1 MVRWSYQEDNLM
13 ASPSASFMKT
23 RLPGR
28 LQEVFEKL
36 ACVGF
41 GVVCESFGGTGADEL
56 SAALPAFGSKIDQPV
71 RRFDDVK
78 VMLDH
83 DDRIALIP
91 QAMQHTQQLAD
102 IVKMKPGSGFIQNI

>member
-41 GVVCESFGGTGADEL
+41 SVLCESFGGAGADEL
-56 SAALPAFGSKIDQPV
+56 PAALPAFGSKINHPV
-71 RRFDDVK
+71 SGFYDVK

-83 DDRIALIP
+83 NHRVALIP
-91 QAMQHTQQLAD
+91 QAMQHPQQLAD
-102 IVKMKPGSGFIQNI
+102 VVKMKPGGGFVQNI